1 MQGGAFG
8 FDTLSVGNLPTPKPN
23 SLNQNLADEIINL
36 VDKIFLCAFKFSL
49 VLLNQRNLALFAVKF
64 RALTP

>member
-49 VLLNQRNLALFAVKF
+49 VLLNSA
-64 RALTP
+64 